1 MGAWEYAAR
10 DQAGR
15 PLAGVLDAET
25 EAAAV
30 RALHE
35 RGLIVTALRPR
46 REAAGADLLAP
57 LRGVRLGDLA
67 VATRQLAA
75 MVGAGLPIRRALA
88 VLEEQTERPAL
99 RDVVRSVRAEVEA
112 GSALSAALAA
122 HPRVFSHLYVSMVRA
137 GEAAGALDD
146 VLARLAAA
154 LERELA
160 LRHKIRSATTYPIL
174 LACAAL
180 AALLFMTVVVIPQ
193 FAAFYTSLA
202 GSLTLPLPTR
212 IAIGVSAAIRRFWWL
227 WTALAAGAAAGLR
240 RFLRTPAGRE
250 WYGRAVLRA
259 PLLGPIARKIVVTRF
274 SRTLG
279 TLVSSGVPILR
290 ALEVTAQAVDNAVV
304 ARALAAV
311 RGSVREGESIAAP
324 LGGSGVFPAMVVHMV
339 RVGEETGAL
348 DSLLAKIADFY
359 EAEVDAAVAS
369 LASILEPALIIGM
382 GAVIGALLVALY
394 LPIFMLA
401 QAIK

>member
-259 PLLGPIARKIVVTRF
+259 PLLGPIVRKIVVTRF

>member
-1 MGAWEYAAR
+1 MGAW
-10 DQAGR
+10 
-15 PLAGVLDAET
+15 
-25 EAAAV
+25 
-30 RALHE
+30 
-35 RGLIVTALRPR
+35 
-46 REAAGADLLAP
+46 
-57 LRGVRLGDLA
+57 VRLGDLA

-382 GAVIGALLVALY
+382 GAVIGALLIALY